1 MKTIALILIAA
12 AGLLAQ
18 DKTTPPPKTAAK
30 ADPASLPTIPA
41 GAKEAGDGL
50 YRYTDA
56 QGKTWM
62 YRRTPFGVAKW
73 EDKPSAQPAASSD
86 PAPATVTDLG
96 DSFQFQR
103 DTPFGPQKWT
113 RKKSELTDDEK
124 AIVARQEH
132 AKLPAAGPKAS
143 AGKTETSGKTPER
156 H

>member
-18 DKTTPPPKTAAK
+18 DKTTPPPKAAAK
-30 ADPASLPTIPA
+30 ADPAALPNIPE
-41 GAKEAGDGL
+41 GAKDVGNGV

-56 QGKTWM
+56 KGKTWL

-73 EDKPSAQPAASSD
+73 EDKQSAQPAAVSD
-86 PAPATVTDLG
+86 PAPATMTDLG
-96 DSFQFQR
+96 DSVQFQR

-124 AIVARQEH
+124 AILARQEH
-132 AKLPAAGPKAS
+132 AKRPAAPKAS

-156 H
+156 P

>member
-12 AGLLAQ
+12 ASLLAQ
-18 DKTTPPPKTAAK
+18 DKKSDPPKTAPK
-30 ADPASLPTIPA
+30 ADPAALPNIPE
-41 GAKEAGDGL
+41 GAKEVGDGV
-50 YRYTDA
+50 YRFTDA
-56 QGKTWM
+56 KGKTWL

-73 EDKPSAQPAASSD
+73 EDKQSAQPAAADD

-96 DSFQFQR
+96 DSVQFQR

-124 AIVARQEH
+124 AIIARREH
-132 AKLPAAGPKAS
+132 AKPPAAAPKAS

-156 H
+156 P